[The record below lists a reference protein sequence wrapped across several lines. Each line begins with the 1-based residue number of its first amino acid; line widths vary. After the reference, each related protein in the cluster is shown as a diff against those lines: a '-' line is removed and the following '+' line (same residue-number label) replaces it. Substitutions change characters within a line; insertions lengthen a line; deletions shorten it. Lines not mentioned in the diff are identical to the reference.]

1 MLPKALGCGPG
12 MTYWRRLR
20 EWQQDGLGDLIHLT
34 LLDWLSRDGRIDRS
48 RAVVDTRSVRAVFAG
63 C

>member
-1 MLPKALGCGPG
+1 

-20 EWQQDGLGDLIHLT
+20 EWQQDGIGDLIHLT